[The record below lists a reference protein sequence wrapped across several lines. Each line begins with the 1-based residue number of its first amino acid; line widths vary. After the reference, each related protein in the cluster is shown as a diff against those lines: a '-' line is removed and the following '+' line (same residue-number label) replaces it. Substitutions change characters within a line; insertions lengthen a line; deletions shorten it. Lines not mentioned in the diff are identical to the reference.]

1 MLVLLVADQQKLLP
15 QLILLYQSHKTM
27 TCREI
32 RISSRERVRERERE
46 REEGEG
52 EMRESELLIE

>member
-1 MLVLLVADQQKLLP
+1 MLVLLVVDQQKLLP

-27 TCREI
+27 TCGEI
-32 RISSRERVRERERE
+32 RISSRERVRE